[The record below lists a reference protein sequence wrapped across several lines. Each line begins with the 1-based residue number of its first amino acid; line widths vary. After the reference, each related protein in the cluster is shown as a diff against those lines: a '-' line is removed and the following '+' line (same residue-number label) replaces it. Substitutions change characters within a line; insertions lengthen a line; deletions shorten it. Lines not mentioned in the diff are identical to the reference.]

1 MFKEGGSVTYI
12 DLLKLLLSDDVYNVF
27 KQYEEEIFGLIPELK
42 QCKGFVQNN
51 KWHIYDV
58 YEHILHVILGVETNA
73 YLRLAALFHDIGKPL
88 VYNEDEN
95 GIGHFYN
102 HWNKSIDIFKKY
114 QDKFNLSKEE
124 NDLIINLIFY
134 HDINVEKMDNEK
146 LKEMISLIG
155 TKNIKYLFK
164 LKRADLLAQSPEFH
178 CLLINIDNQEQ
189 KVKSLKY
196 SKD

>member
-1 MFKEGGSVTYI
+1 MTYN
-12 DLLKLLLSDDVYNVF
+12 DLLKLLLSSDVYNVF

-42 QCKGFVQNN
+42 VCKGFNQNN
-51 KWHIYDV
+51 KWHTYDV
-58 YEHILHVILGVETNA
+58 YEHILHVISGVESNT

-88 VYNEDEN
+88 VYNEDED

-124 NDLIINLIFY
+124 NDLIINLIYY
-134 HDINVEKMDNEK
+134 HDINIEKMDNEK

-155 TKNIKYLFK
+155 TKNVKYLFR
-164 LKRADLLAQSPEFH
+164 LKKADLLAQAPKFH
-178 CLLINIDNQEQ
+178 YLLININNQEQ
-189 KVKSLKY
+189 KVKRLKC